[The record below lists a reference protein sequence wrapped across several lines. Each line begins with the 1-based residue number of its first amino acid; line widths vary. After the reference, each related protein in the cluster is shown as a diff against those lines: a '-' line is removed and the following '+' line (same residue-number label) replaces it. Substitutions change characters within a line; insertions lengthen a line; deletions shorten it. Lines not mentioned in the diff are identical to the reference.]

1 MVDPTRLEVIDTCV
15 GVMHR
20 TAVPI
25 ACTITVAIT
34 ERDRRRLSVQGEF
47 GNGPT
52 NRSLLDLRV
61 SPPLPGDI
69 GLVDHGGRNLGDCA
83 SEGALTGHAFTDP
96 FTRVKGERKVTGPL
110 EVGAGFDRE
119 ALALFELVNRP
130 RSLYTHSRCDVS
142 AGRRDS
148 GDFGDHLM
156 IASGGR
162 RHFDTRRG
170 LCLVGGGVR
179 YSSEEERRCDK
190 HGESRHD

>member
-61 SPPLPGDI
+61 SPPMPGDI

-170 LCLVGGGVR
+170 LCLVGGVR
-179 YSSEEERRCDK
+179 CSSEEEHSDNADK
-190 HGESRHD
+190 NCQH